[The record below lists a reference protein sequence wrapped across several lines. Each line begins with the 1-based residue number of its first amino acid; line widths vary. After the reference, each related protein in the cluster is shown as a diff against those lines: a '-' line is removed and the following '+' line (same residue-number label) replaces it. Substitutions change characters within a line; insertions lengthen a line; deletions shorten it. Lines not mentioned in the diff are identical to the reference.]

1 MTKKQA
7 IPTVTVNGQVIPPQA
22 IEYEFGRLV
31 RFYSQH
37 MPEEQVRAQAPVLQ
51 QRAVD
56 QAIGAKL
63 LFDQAAKLDLLV
75 TDADVDEKFQEV
87 SEQVG
92 GAEKL
97 AEALAKQGLSEADFR
112 AQLTRGQRVE
122 KLIAKV
128 TEGVPDPR
136 ESDIS
141 AHFSAHKDEYKREVR
156 VQAQHVLVKPK
167 NGSPQAKFDAIAKL
181 NEIRA
186 RVTAGGDF
194 GAEAGAHSDCP
205 SGKADGGSLGWF
217 SRGMM
222 VPEFD
227 TAVFSMKVGDLS
239 DVIETPF
246 GFHIIYKNDE
256 EQAVEAS
263 FDDVRES
270 IRDFLR
276 HTARGEVVAAY
287 VADLREKAT
296 VKIDA

>member
-1 MTKKQA
+1 MTHKQA
-7 IPTVTVNGQVIPPQA
+7 IPTITVNGQVIPPQA

-31 RFYSQH
+31 RFYAQH
-37 MPEEQVRAQAPVLQ
+37 MPEEQVRSQASALR

-63 LFDQAAKLDLLV
+63 LFDQAAKLDLVV
-75 TDADVDEKFQEV
+75 TDADTDEKIQEV
-87 SEQVG
+87 SEQMG

-112 AQLTRGQRVE
+112 AQIKHGQRVE

-128 TEGVPDPR
+128 TAGVPDPR
-136 ESDIS
+136 EADIT
-141 AHFSAHKDEYKREVR
+141 AHFNAHKDEYRREVR
-156 VQAQHVLVKPK
+156 VRAQHILVKPK
-167 NGSPQAKFDAIAKL
+167 NDSPQAKFDAIAKL
-181 NEIRA
+181 NAIRA
-186 RVTAGGDF
+186 RVAGGGDF
-194 GAEAGAHSDCP
+194 SGEAVAHSDCP

-227 TAVFSMKVGDLS
+227 TAAFSLKVGELS

-246 GFHIIYKNDE
+246 GFHIIFKNDE
-256 EQAVEAS
+256 EPAVEAS

-296 VKIDA
+296 VMIGN